1 MAGFVHLHV
10 HSHFSFMD
18 GAASPDVLLARA
30 AGYGMGALALT
41 DHQGLYGA
49 IRFYRAAQAAGV
61 RPIVGAEIV
70 VEAAGLES
78 ADSIEGDLPPDMR
91 IPLSAPVGFGRAA
104 GAGFHLTLL
113 AKDRGGYSNL
123 CRLLSRTH
131 VRTGDEPSVVPLG
144 DLERYSEGL
153 IGLSG
158 CTCGEAGAAV
168 LAGLGW
174 RAERA
179 LTRLSR
185 LFAPGDFYVEVMH
198 LMTPDSPRYISG
210 LVDLAARCALP
221 VVATNNVHYAQRRD
235 FRLHDVLA
243 SAGARTALPGPYG
256 RPNGELWLKSAG
268 EMRRLFADVPQ
279 ACDATLE
286 IAGRCNLDLGLGSFH
301 FPAAEVPKGETAYSV
316 LSKAAWRGL
325 EQRYRPVTPE
335 AVRRLQYELSVIQD
349 LGFPEY
355 FLTVKDIVDFAKSRA
370 IRCSGRGSAGDSIV
384 TYVLGITDADPIAH
398 ELLFERFL
406 NPERRQMPDIDVD
419 FDSRRRDEVIAY
431 IYDRFGHE
439 HVAMVATVNTMTARS
454 AVRTAAKALGHAPA
468 EIDSFSRYLPWVSAH
483 RLPEVLAT
491 YPECREHP
499 LLAPKH
505 ALLVELATELDHT
518 PMHLGTHLGGFII
531 TREPIDSWMPLQ
543 WAAKGVVVSQYDKDD
558 IEALG
563 LVKMDILG
571 LRTHSA
577 ITDTVRM
584 ARERVS
590 SAGAATGMTIAEAQA
605 AAERAIPEPF
615 HLPHDDPRV
624 YQTIAAADTVGMF
637 QLESS
642 GQRNLAMRLKERD
655 FEDIIAAISLF
666 RPGPLEAEMIVPFI
680 RRRHGLEPVV
690 VPHPAMG
697 EVLRT
702 SYGVIVYQEQ
712 VLQVAQAVA
721 GFTLAE
727 ADSLRRAMTKGRSRE
742 AMEAIRVHFV
752 ERACGLGV
760 ELVVAE
766 EVFRQLEGFAAYG
779 FCKAHAACFAVV
791 SYATAW
797 LKTYYPAEFAAAI
810 LNNEPMGFYSPR
822 LVLDDVRRHAIGVLG
837 PHINASSAEFSVEQD
852 GGAVRVGLGSL
863 LNMTSR
869 LLSVLEVE
877 RAVRPFADLADFLK
891 RTRAEEPA
899 ARSLIRVGALD
910 GLGVTD
916 AGRPP
921 TRDEMLALL
930 PELKA
935 VIARQGVAGDDTLLI
950 APARA
955 RGPVD
960 TGHVSGWTPA
970 MRISAELECLGLAIT
985 AHPLSLASADLE
997 RRGVTWA
1004 RDLAA
1009 CEDRARIRVCGV
1021 RERAQ
1026 TPRTRS
1032 GKRTCFLTMEDPTG
1046 LIDVVVFEDALNRY
1060 GDVIVKN
1067 RAYLVEGVL
1076 QNNCERGIALIAD
1089 RIEPYMVRDEQREP
1103 VRLRRGV
1110 GVGPLGP
1117 TRPGAGAPEDDCEA
1131 VPSA

>member
-1 MAGFVHLHV
+1 MSGFVHLHV
-10 HSHFSFMD
+10 HSNFSFMD
-18 GAASPDVLLARA
+18 GVASPDALLERA
-30 AGYGMGALALT
+30 ARYGMGSIALT

-49 IRFYRAAQAAGV
+49 IRFYQAARAAGIK
-61 RPIVGAEIV
+61 PIIGAEV
-70 VEAAGLES
+70 VIEAAGLE
-78 ADSIEGDLPPDMR
+78 AGTTIEGDLPPHQR
-91 IPLSAPVGFGRAA
+91 VPLSPPVGFGRAA

-113 AKDRGGYSNL
+113 AKDITGYRNL
-123 CRLLSRTH
+123 CRLLARTH
-131 VRTGDEPSVVPLG
+131 LRTRDEPSVVTLAE
-144 DLERYSEGL
+144 LERCSEGL

-158 CTCGEAGAAV
+158 CAYGEAGAAV
-168 LAGLGW
+168 IAGLGS

-179 LTRLSR
+179 LRRLSR
-185 LFAPGDFYVEVMH
+185 CFAPGDFYVELMH
-198 LMTPDSPRYISG
+198 LMTPDSPRYVST
-210 LVDLAARCALP
+210 LVMLADRCGLP
-221 VVATNNVHYAQRRD
+221 VVATNDVHYLERD
-235 FRLHDVLA
+235 SFRLHDVLA
-243 SAGARTALPGPYG
+243 SAGARTTLPGPYE
-256 RPNGELWLKSAG
+256 RPNAELWLKPAS

-279 ACDATLE
+279 ACDNTLA
-286 IAGRCNLDLGLGSFH
+286 IAERCDADLGLGSFH
-301 FPAAEVPKGETAYSV
+301 FPAADVPAGETPYSV
-316 LSKAAWRGL
+316 LLKAAWRGL

-335 AVRRLQYELSVIQD
+335 AVRRLQHELAVISE
-349 LGFPEY
+349 LGFAEY
-355 FLTVKDIVDFAKSRA
+355 FLIVKEIVDFAKREG

-398 ELLFERFL
+398 GLLFERFL
-406 NPERRQMPDIDVD
+406 NPKRRQMPDIDVD

-431 IYDRFGHE
+431 IYDRFGHD

-454 AVRTAAKALGHAPA
+454 AVRTVARALGHTPDEVNA
-468 EIDSFSRYLPWVSAH
+468 FSRYLPWVSAR

-491 YPECREHP
+491 YPECRGHP
-499 LLAPKH
+499 LSRKENE
-505 ALLVELATELDHT
+505 LLVDLASELDAT

-531 TREPIDSWMPLQ
+531 TREPIEGWMPLQ

-571 LRTHSA
+571 LRMHSA
-577 ITDTVRM
+577 ITDAVRM
-584 ARERVS
+584 ARERVGED
-590 SAGAATGMTIAEAQA
+590 AV
-605 AAERAIPEPF
+605 PEPF
-615 HLPHDDPRV
+615 DLPKDDPRV
-624 YQTIAAADTVGMF
+624 YETIAAADTVGVF

-642 GQRNLAMRLKERD
+642 GQRNLAIRLKERD

-666 RPGPLEAEMIVPFI
+666 RPGPLEAEMISPFI
-680 RRRHGLEPVV
+680 RRRHGLEPVS
-690 VPHPAMG
+690 VPHPAMAD
-697 EVLRT
+697 VLRS

-712 VLQVAQAVA
+712 VLEVARAVA
-721 GFTLAE
+721 GFTLEE
-727 ADSLRRAMTKGRSRE
+727 ADSLRRAMTKGRSHE
-742 AMEAIRVHFV
+742 AMERIRSRFL
-752 ERACGLGV
+752 ERACALGV
-760 ELVVAE
+760 EPDVAA

-791 SYATAW
+791 TYASAW
-797 LKTYYPAEFAAAI
+797 LKTHYPAEFASAI

-822 LVLDDVRRHAIGVLG
+822 LVLDDARRHGITVLP
-837 PHINASSAEFSVEQD
+837 PHVNASSAEFRVEQD
-852 GGAVRVGLGSL
+852 GGAIRVGLGGL
-863 LNMTSR
+863 LHMTSR
-869 LLSVLEVE
+869 LLEAMEAE
-877 RAVRPFADLADFLK
+877 RAVRPFFDLADFLK

-910 GLGVTD
+910 GLGMTD

-960 TGHVSGWTPA
+960 AGHVSGWTSA
-970 MRISAELECLGLAIT
+970 MRLSAELECLGLAIT
-985 AHPLSLASADLE
+985 AHPLALARADLE

-1004 RDLAA
+1004 CGLAGV
-1009 CEDRARIRVCGV
+1009 EDRSRVRVAGV

-1046 LIDVVVFEDALNRY
+1046 LIDVVVFEEALNRY

-1067 RAYLVEGVL
+1067 RAYVVEGVL
-1076 QNNCERGIALIAD
+1076 QNDCERGIALIAE
-1089 RIEPYMVRDEQREP
+1089 RIEPYVVRDERQER

-1110 GVGPLGP
+1110 GAGPLGP
-1117 TRPGAGAPEDDCEA
+1117 TLGGAGAEEDEPDHSSGS
-1131 VPSA
+1131 VRF